1 MKNNYERA
9 MLTVVTFDAKDIIT
23 TSGET
28 DGKGGAIQLP
38 EDIF

>member
-1 MKNNYERA
+1 MKEIYERA
-9 MLTVVTFDAKDIIT
+9 TLSVVTFDAKDIIT